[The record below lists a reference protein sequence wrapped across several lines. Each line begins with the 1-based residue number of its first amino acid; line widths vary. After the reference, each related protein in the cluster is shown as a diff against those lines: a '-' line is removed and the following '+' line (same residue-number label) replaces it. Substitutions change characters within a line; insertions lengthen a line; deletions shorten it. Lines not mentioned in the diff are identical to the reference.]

1 MASRHYK
8 YNSSCSIMRIW
19 SSGLLLRRV
28 LPGTRPVTTTL
39 GTHPG
44 DNNLWESVTSIA
56 GNPQRKSRT
65 RHIPGD
71 IYRWASHL
79 EKRDGEHAGPGA
91 AADPVGR
98 RPVGGPE
105 SDPPVVSRGGGEAS
119 LTQRHCVECYGRERR
134 GARRP

>member
-79 EKRDGEHAGPGA
+79 STGSFTVTDCYDAMVAAGGLLLSWPAWAGGDQSSWRRRGRHRHRVVMSWGLRPAGP
-91 AADPVGR
+91 
-98 RPVGGPE
+98 
-105 SDPPVVSRGGGEAS
+105 
-119 LTQRHCVECYGRERR
+119 
-134 GARRP
+134 